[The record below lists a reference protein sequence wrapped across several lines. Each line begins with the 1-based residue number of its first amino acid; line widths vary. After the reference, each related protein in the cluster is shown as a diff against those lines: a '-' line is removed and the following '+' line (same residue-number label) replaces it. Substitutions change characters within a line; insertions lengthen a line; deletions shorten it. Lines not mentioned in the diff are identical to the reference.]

1 MVDDGEIVEIMG
13 FVYGD
18 KDIGGKVGGAISWN
32 DFEEEFTRGDIRIG
46 NGS

>member
-18 KDIGGKVGGAISWN
+18 KDIGGKVGGAIS
-32 DFEEEFTRGDIRIG
+32 
-46 NGS
+46 